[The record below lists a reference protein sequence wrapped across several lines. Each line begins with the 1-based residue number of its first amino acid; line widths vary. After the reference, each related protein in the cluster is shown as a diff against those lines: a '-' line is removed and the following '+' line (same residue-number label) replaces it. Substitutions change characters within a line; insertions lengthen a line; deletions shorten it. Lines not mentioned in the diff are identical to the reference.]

1 VVLDRARSSDADKGM
16 IAWNKT
22 STTKN
27 PNDGINNVIK
37 TMFEQSDIGPQQI
50 ASMTIGTT
58 HFRDSVVERDRTRL
72 SKVGAT
78 RLCGVVPFKNEN
90 IFAKKVYADG

>member
-1 VVLDRARSSDADKGM
+1 VVLDLARSSDTEKGM
-16 IAWNKT
+16 IAWSKT
-22 STTKN
+22 STTKK
-27 PNDGINNVIK
+27 PNDRINNVIV
-37 TMFEQSDIGPQQI
+37 TMFEQSDVGPRQI
-50 ASMTIGTT
+50 ASVTIGTM
-58 HFRDSVVERDRTRL
+58 HFINSVVERDRTRL